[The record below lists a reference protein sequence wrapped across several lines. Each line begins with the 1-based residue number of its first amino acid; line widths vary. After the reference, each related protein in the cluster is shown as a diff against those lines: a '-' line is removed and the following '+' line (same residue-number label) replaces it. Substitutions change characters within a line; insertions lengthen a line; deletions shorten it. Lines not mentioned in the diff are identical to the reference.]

1 LGFLHECVDK
11 QDYNDGAQNDHPI
24 GNLNARYRCFP
35 AKPFHNFPPIAAPR
49 NTPSEIIDK
58 LHREINLALSDSR
71 ITLRIADLGDTP
83 LSLSTSEF
91 AKLFVDETEKWGK
104 HQTGVGPAAKKLR

>member
-11 QDYNDGAQNDHPI
+11 LDYNDGAQNDHPI

-35 AKPFHNFPPIAAPR
+35 AEPFHNFPPIAAPR
-49 NTPSEIIDK
+49 NTPGEIIDK
-58 LHREINLALSDSR
+58 LHRGINLALSDSR
-71 ITLRIADLGDTP
+71 MTLRIADLGDTP

-91 AKLFVDETEKWGK
+91 AKLIVDETEKWGK
-104 HQTGVGPAAKKLR
+104 VVRVENIKPE